1 MNGLRKLALVAM
13 LAAPLL
19 AAAPAIAADASLFVN
34 ATTDEPHRAQMAL
47 GFAQKQ
53 QERNRGITIFLND
66 RAVLIGSNKEAGKFK
81 MHQDMLAAMMK
92 AGATVLIC
100 PMCMEHY
107 GVKKEDLVEGV
118 QVGNPD
124 LVGGALFKDGTQTLT
139 W

>member
-1 MNGLRKLALVAM
+1 MHGLRKLALVAM

-34 ATTDEPHRAQMAL
+34 ATTDEPHRAKMAL

-53 QERNRGITIFLND
+53 QERKHGITIFLND
-66 RAVLIGSNKEAGKFK
+66 RGVLIGSKKKSGKFK
-81 MHQDMLAAMMK
+81 AHQEMLASMMK
-92 AGATVLIC
+92 AGAQVFIC

-107 GVKKEDLVEGV
+107 KVKKDDLIEGV

-124 LVGGALFKDGTQTLT
+124 AVGGALFKDGTQTLT